1 MMLNTV
7 RNVAAPLSRAAVSRS
22 FSGSSAASL
31 GPRFELSEQQ
41 KEYQKL
47 ARDFARDVMIPKAAH
62 YDKTM
67 EYPTEIFN
75 KAWELGLVNTHVPE
89 SCGGLGLHCM

>member
-1 MMLNTV
+1 MV
-7 RNVAAPLSRAAVSRS
+7 RVAAVRS
-22 FSGSSAASL
+22 FSSSEVAGSL
-31 GPRFELSEQQ
+31 GPRFELSDSQ

-62 YDKTM
+62 HDKTM
-67 EYPTEIFN
+67 EYPHEIFK

>member
-1 MMLNTV
+1 MF
-7 RNVAAPLSRAAVSRS
+7 AARRASTTLAKSAAARS
-22 FSGSSAASL
+22 FSAEAGSL
-31 GPRFELSEQQ
+31 GPRFELSDQQ

-67 EYPTEIFN
+67 EYPTDIFN

-89 SCGGLGLHCM
+89 SCGGMGLHCM